1 MNHSTFRVAGS
12 FSRRIMVWIEEEI
25 RITWDFP
32 EAPGG
37 CFILCLRSFACMLS
51 SFSPDSSTLWTEARQ
66 APLSVGFSRQEY
78 LEWVAMPSSRGSS
91 RPRDWTWVSWVS
103 CMAGGFFTT
112 ESLGKPHLSSQ
123 LRPNLQEHT
132 KKKHEGNDVGY
143 MKVMQRSV
151 SLHALLSFNWRD
163 FSLINDEDEDVFEGR
178 PRTICSRMCLGTW
191 KVTS

>member
-1 MNHSTFRVAGS
+1 MGNDYTWCMHA
-12 FSRRIMVWIEEEI
+12 FSVTQLCPPLCAPMDCSPPASSAHGILQARI
-25 RITWDFP
+25 
-32 EAPGG
+32 
-37 CFILCLRSFACMLS
+37 LK
-51 SFSPDSSTLWTEARQ
+51 
-66 APLSVGFSRQEY
+66 
-78 LEWVAMPSSRGSS
+78 WVAMPSSRGSS